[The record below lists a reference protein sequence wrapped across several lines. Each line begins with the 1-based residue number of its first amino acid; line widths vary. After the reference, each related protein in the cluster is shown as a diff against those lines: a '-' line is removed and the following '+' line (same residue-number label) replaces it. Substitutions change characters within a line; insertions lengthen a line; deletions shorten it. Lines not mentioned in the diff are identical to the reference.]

1 MLNILNGLTGYFLAV
16 VLLLVIVAALGYQAI
31 VIQHREALIPY
42 TIEKS
47 SSIRM
52 QGGDMN
58 QYYKSGGEK
67 EETL

>member
-1 MLNILNGLTGYFLAV
+1 MLSVLNGLTGYFLSV
-16 VLLLVIVAALGYQAI
+16 ILLLVIVAVLGYQAI
-31 VIQHREALIPY
+31 SIQHREALTPY

-58 QYYKSGGEK
+58 QYYKTAGEK